1 MAVNA
6 SWEIG
11 DAKVT
16 SLKIVPVMK
25 PVTALSGPI
34 PLGVSENMNPTSNDR
49 NSSGLLTDI
58 AMAPECNIRLF
69 NGGETIF
76 VEGSSADEAYI
87 IESGFVEIFVGTG
100 DDSLQL
106 NVLDPG
112 DIFGEMGIIDGSPR
126 SASARAVSP
135 CRCIMVSAAQVAERI
150 ESSSPMVRLFISM
163 SLHRNRTYNN
173 YLRTLANPHGDLPSP
188 AVTEIAYAK
197 GQQHQQ
203 ILDDIKLESDLQNA
217 VRNNELFLVYQPLL
231 DLSTSKIVGFEAL
244 LRWQCP
250 QRGLVSP
257 QQFIALAEET
267 SLILPMG
274 DWVLERSC
282 ADLRRF
288 QRQLNRL
295 EQADDNFFISINI
308 SVRQFQQPDFFER
321 LIACTRRYGVSAAH
335 IKLEVT
341 ERVFLD
347 ETEAIDSIGKCR
359 AAGFEVSLDDFGTGY
374 SSLNYLERCEI
385 DCLKID
391 QSFIQKLCSSDRAKI
406 LVSSIIDIARQLG
419 LPTVAEGI
427 ETPAQRDALRAMG
440 CDIGQGFLFSRPLPL
455 AEAVALLG
463 QPIEL

>member
-1 MAVNA
+1 MDPA
-6 SWEIG
+6 S
-11 DAKVT
+11 D
-16 SLKIVPVMK
+16 
-25 PVTALSGPI
+25 
-34 PLGVSENMNPTSNDR
+34 NR
-49 NSSGLLTDI
+49 NSSDLIADI

-69 NGGETIF
+69 SGGETIF
-76 VEGSSADEAYI
+76 IEGSSADQAYI
-87 IESGFVEIFVGTG
+87 IDSGFVEIFVGTG
-100 DDSLQL
+100 EESLQL
-106 NVLDPG
+106 NVLGPG
-112 DIFGEMGIIDGSPR
+112 DIFGEMGIIDASPR

-135 CRCIMVSAAQVAERI
+135 CRCIMISAAQVAERI

-163 SLHRNRTYNN
+163 SLHRNRAYNN
-173 YLRTLANPHGDLPSP
+173 YLRTLAIPCGGLPGP
-188 AVTEIAYAK
+188 AATEIAYAK
-197 GQQHQQ
+197 SQQHQQ

-217 VRNNELFLVYQPLL
+217 VRNSELFLVYQPLL
-231 DLSTSKIVGFEAL
+231 NLSTGKIIGFESL

-267 SLILPMG
+267 TLILPMG
-274 DWVLERSC
+274 DWILERSC

-288 QRQLNRL
+288 QEQL
-295 EQADDNFFISINI
+295 EGQADDDFFISINI
-308 SVRQFQQPDFFER
+308 SVRQFQQPDFFDR
-321 LIACTRRYGVSAAH
+321 LIACTRRHEVSAAH

-341 ERVFLD
+341 ERIFLG

-427 ETPAQRDALRAMG
+427 ETPAQMKALRAMG
-440 CDIGQGFLFSRPLPL
+440 CDIGQGYLFSHPLPL
-455 AEAVALLG
+455 AEALALLD

>member
-1 MAVNA
+1 
-6 SWEIG
+6 
-11 DAKVT
+11 
-16 SLKIVPVMK
+16 
-25 PVTALSGPI
+25 
-34 PLGVSENMNPTSNDR
+34 
-49 NSSGLLTDI
+49 
-58 AMAPECNIRLF
+58 
-69 NGGETIF
+69 
-76 VEGSSADEAYI
+76 
-87 IESGFVEIFVGTG
+87 
-100 DDSLQL
+100 
-106 NVLDPG
+106 
-112 DIFGEMGIIDGSPR
+112 MGIIDASPR
-126 SASARAVSP
+126 SASARAVNP

-150 ESSSPMVRLFISM
+150 ESSSPMVRLLISM
-163 SLHRNRTYNN
+163 SLHRNRAYNN
-173 YLRTLANPHGDLPSP
+173 YLRTLANPHGGLSSP
-188 AVTEIAYAK
+188 AVTEIAYVK
-197 GQQHQQ
+197 SQQHQQ

-217 VRNNELFLVYQPLL
+217 VRNSELFLVYQPLL
-231 DLSTSKIVGFEAL
+231 NLSTGKIIGFESL

-267 SLILPMG
+267 TLILPMG
-274 DWVLERSC
+274 DWILEHSC

-288 QRQLNRL
+288 QDQLDSL

-308 SVRQFQQPDFFER
+308 SVRQFQQADFFDR
-321 LIACTRRYGVSAAH
+321 LIACTRRHGVSADH

-341 ERVFLD
+341 ERIFLD
-347 ETEAIDSIGKCR
+347 ESEAIDSINKCR

-427 ETPAQRDALRAMG
+427 ETLAQMEALRAMG
-440 CDIGQGFLFSRPLPL
+440 CDIGQGFLFSHPLPL
-455 AEAVALLG
+455 AEGLALLG

>member
-1 MAVNA
+1 ML
-6 SWEIG
+6 
-11 DAKVT
+11 
-16 SLKIVPVMK
+16 LKNMPVMK
-25 PVTALSGPI
+25 SVTALSGPI
-34 PLGVSENMNPTSNDR
+34 PLGVSENMNPALDDR
-49 NSSGLLTDI
+49 NSSDLIADI

-76 VEGSSADEAYI
+76 TEGSSADKAYI

-100 DDSLQL
+100 KDSLQL
-106 NVLDPG
+106 NVLGPG
-112 DIFGEMGIIDGSPR
+112 DIFGEMGIIDASPR
-126 SASARAVSP
+126 SASARAVNP

-150 ESSSPMVRLFISM
+150 ESSSPMVRLLISM
-163 SLHRNRTYNN
+163 SLHRNRAYNT
-173 YLRTLANPHGDLPSP
+173 YLRTLANPHGGLPSP

-197 GQQHQQ
+197 SQQHQQ

-217 VRNNELFLVYQPLL
+217 VRNSELFLVYQPLL
-231 DLSTSKIVGFEAL
+231 NLSTGKIIGFESL

-267 SLILPMG
+267 TLILTMG
-274 DWVLERSC
+274 DWILERSC

-288 QRQLNRL
+288 QDQLDRL
-295 EQADDNFFISINI
+295 EQADDNFFISVNI
-308 SVRQFQQPDFFER
+308 SVRQFQQPDFFDR
-321 LIACTRRYGVSAAH
+321 LIACTRRHGVSADH

-341 ERVFLD
+341 ERIFLD
-347 ETEAIDSIGKCR
+347 EIEAIDSINKCR

-427 ETPAQRDALRAMG
+427 ETLAQMEALRAMG
-440 CDIGQGFLFSRPLPL
+440 CDIGQGFLFSHPLPL
-455 AEAVALLG
+455 AEALALLG